1 MKYTYQRRVEK
12 YLVSK
17 YEQRVKAKYLNQ
29 MRETYMMQRIEG
41 IKEKRAENHYVRT
54 MIFKCFA
61 SLYDFK

>member
-17 YEQRVKAKYLNQ
+17 YEQRVKAKYVNQ

-61 SLYDFK
+61 ALYDFK